1 MNKVLAH
8 SVAMP
13 LICRPAEEMDPQ
25 RIVVPVHGQDHA
37 LGTKT
42 GTQLREAAEH
52 VTKYHILLGAP
63 ALPQYEVGHL
73 SARLVEL
80 TRIFS
85 RAEAEVVALND
96 AGTYDI
102 SEAELRRDAIHLRQ
116 LGSFQALVEYHNN
129 EQKRTGLNLARVN
142 AVLSNDPNIEKI
154 RDIVENG
161 AVIDTAP
168 EFHAIHRTAPY
179 RNLQLRILPVYKKVV
194 AAMHATNKVL
204 LFHVNDIPAEIYA
217 EMHTANEYHW
227 RPEPGKV
234 AGRPLLDC
242 SNCAPGEIPLNS
254 ESTKQLGVER
264 YQKVVLPTFHEV
276 MLAWDNY
283 RIDRGI
289 QWRTMWMFKA
299 DISGCFNQLHWSQAS
314 VKLMGFHL
322 QEHILMIMLTCGF
335 GVGVTPMVW
344 SMIGDALNRYVQAL
358 CVCIIFTFVDD
369 FFGAATWH
377 DAMEAQTHVHQA
389 IRGTLGYEGLSVKKN
404 VFSQTAE
411 ILGFHVDF
419 PNATVRPKTAAIE
432 KLFFVLF
439 VINAHEPQTLRYWQ
453 CLASLLNLYSPV
465 MRGMRPFVAQMTC
478 RATEYRKQAATPSAL
493 FEIQMWRAATVI
505 ALISPD
511 TLAVPLRVFIKNPR
525 DRNPHPIVSDASPWR
540 LCAALYHPT
549 TGTLLAWVTYR
560 LPYEKDIAGRSQ
572 GHREYLGHLLALILL
587 IRHKKMTAQAH
598 TSQDPLEYYWVNDN
612 QGALAWAEKRK
623 CSSLAS
629 QYACMAVS
637 QLHMQGAI
645 YMGTPVYNPGL
656 DMGEIDAMSRMEDHE
671 TEESDRVRI
680 LCPNLTPEKQIHIR
694 KGDAEEDLFLLCDP
708 TTQRNHE
715 TDLFS

>member
-1 MNKVLAH
+1 MCEATDETERQVPPCDARADNAYANEPEGVHTHGPTMKNVGT
-8 SVAMP
+8 
-13 LICRPAEEMDPQ
+13 PAEALGPQ
-25 RIVVPVHGQDHA
+25 RIVVQVHGHDHA
-37 LGTKT
+37 LGSKT
-42 GTQLREAAEH
+42 NTQLQEATEYVA
-52 VTKYHILLGAP
+52 KYHLLLGAHEHP
-63 ALPQYEVGHL
+63 RCEIGHL

-80 TRIFS
+80 TRQFS
-85 RAEAEVVALND
+85 RAEAESVALTD
-96 AGTYDI
+96 TGTYDI
-102 SEAELRRDAIHLRQ
+102 SDAELRRDAIHLRQ
-116 LGSFQALVEYHNN
+116 LGSFQALVAYHNN
-129 EQKRTGLNLARVN
+129 EQKRTGLNLDRVN
-142 AVLSNDPNIEKI
+142 TILGNDPNIEKI

-168 EFHAIHRTAPY
+168 EFQAIHRTAPY
-179 RNLQLRILPVYKKVV
+179 RNLQLRMLPVYKKAV

-204 LFHVNDIPAEIYA
+204 LFHVDDIPAEVYA
-217 EMHTANEYHW
+217 EMHTANEYNW

-276 MLAWDNY
+276 MIAWDNY

-289 QWRTMWMFKA
+289 QWSAMWMFKA
-299 DISGCFNQLHWSQAS
+299 DISVCFNQLHWSQAS

-344 SMIGDALNRYVQAL
+344 SMIGDALNRHVQAL

-377 DAMEAQTHVHQA
+377 DAMEAQTRVHQA
-389 IRGTLGYEGLSVKKN
+389 IRGTLGFEGLSVKKN

-419 PNATVRPKTAAIE
+419 PNETVRPKTPAIE

-453 CLASLLNLYSPV
+453 CLASLVNLYSPV
-465 MRGMRPFVAQMTC
+465 MRGMRPFVAQIIAMTC

-505 ALISPD
+505 ALINPA
-511 TLAVPLRVFIKNPR
+511 TLAVPLQVFIKNPR
-525 DRNPHPIVSDASPWR
+525 NTNPHPIVSDASPWR
-540 LCAALYHPT
+540 LCAALYHPK
-549 TGTLLAWVTYR
+549 TGALLAWVTYR
-560 LPYEKDIAGRSQ
+560 LPYEKDVAGRSQ

-587 IRHKKMTAQAH
+587 IRHTKMTAPTHHSHA
-598 TSQDPLEYYWVNDN
+598 PIEYYWVNDN

-637 QLHMQGAI
+637 QLHLHCAI
-645 YMGTPVYNPGL
+645 YMGTPVY
-656 DMGEIDAMSRMEDHE
+656 
-671 TEESDRVRI
+671 
-680 LCPNLTPEKQIHIR
+680 
-694 KGDAEEDLFLLCDP
+694 
-708 TTQRNHE
+708 
-715 TDLFS
+715 